1 MEGRRRKVNV
11 ENMSDES
18 LKKLEEEIGKR
29 VSAIWQEA
37 AEKANELLNIYGLE
51 VLVNYKLRPKTSEEK
66 TKKE

>member
-1 MEGRRRKVNV
+1 MQGRIRKANI
-11 ENMSDES
+11 ENMSDEE

-37 AEKANELLNIYGLE
+37 AEKANELLNIYGMR
-51 VLVNYKLRPKTSEEK
+51 VIVNYKLEPMILEEK